1 MHTDILYDKVLTY
14 KASLLRT
21 CTKLYKETAITV
33 NDLTVHKIKQRAM
46 NSQIM
51 EIEEIFPRE
60 FDNELEPLD
69 DVLEKL
75 AMLTHIM
82 NREFQQYLF
91 ELPDEEELF

>member
-14 KASLLRT
+14 KASLLRK

-51 EIEEIFPRE
+51 EI
-60 FDNELEPLD
+60 EPLD